1 VPAITPDLNLRDV
14 VEPPIVADDS
24 KLEHSAL
31 MQDLEWDLS
40 TGQDPELRRLMRS
53 GSRRPSTAP
62 VRRAAQ
68 SSRPSHSSISGAGAE
83 GTDHPTIKA
92 KSPQHPWN
100 MDDFEVG
107 GSSLGTFKS
116 KRPTA
121 SAPPGGRRRRS
132 SALVGEVS
140 AQLNQRQE
148 AWVSRTSRERGRKT
162 LAHAAAR
169 AAEERMEVQRH
180 QEAEEHQRLEEEKL
194 DASDPR
200 RVLEA
205 AQTRERRMRA
215 LSRTATSSG
224 SRLPSTREAEERGLD
239 GDVSDDN
246 RYRQTPASATVAS
259 ARGAAERASSL
270 AREELPANG
279 SGLLVSGAQAAT
291 HRRTMPMARRDW
303 SAPGRWIVDVV
314 GAIDS

>member
-1 VPAITPDLNLRDV
+1 
-14 VEPPIVADDS
+14 
-24 KLEHSAL
+24 

-40 TGQDPELRRLMRS
+40 TGQDPALRKLMRS

-62 VRRAAQ
+62 ARRAAQ
-68 SSRPSHSSISGAGAE
+68 SSRPSHSSIPGAGAKDT
-83 GTDHPTIKA
+83 GHTRSKA
-92 KSPQHPWN
+92 KNPQHPWN
-100 MDDFEVG
+100 VDDFEVG

-148 AWVSRTSRERGRKT
+148 AWVTRTSRERGRKT

-194 DASDPR
+194 NASDPR

-205 AQTRERRMRA
+205 QTRERRMQA
-215 LSRTATSSG
+215 LSRTAMSSS
-224 SRLPSTREAEERGLD
+224 SRLASTREDEERGLD
-239 GDVSDDN
+239 GDVSDDGDDDCF
-246 RYRQTPASATVAS
+246 RQTPASATDAS
-259 ARGAAERASSL
+259 ARGAAARAPAS
-270 AREELPANG
+270 AREELPASGN
-279 SGLLVSGAQAAT
+279 GLLVSGTQAAT
-291 HRRTMPMARRDW
+291 HRRAMPMARRDW